1 VRRLCEKPGC
11 GQPVAVIYGLAP
23 SGTEAGLWVDHWS
36 PERIDEIPP
45 TGARGVVCQKHSE
58 SLSAPRGWSF
68 EDRREAIP
76 RLFKTRDRG
85 NLSAVPEPTTET
97 VRPKADATGSIKR
110 DVTGATKRDV
120 TGSAKRPRPADIP
133 RPSLFAE
140 LDEPAVETE
149 SVVEILPVVE
159 TPVVEVAVAEVSVAE
174 VSVVV
179 NEPVVET
186 VPMFVEEQV
195 AEELVVDE
203 PVAEVH
209 AVEEEVEE
217 EVVETPPTQDD
228 STELLIRQDVD
239 TRWAPHFDPDD
250 DLGGMLDA
258 TGSMLRDAFRS
269 RHNGRRDQ

>member
-36 PERIDEIPP
+36 PERIDEVPP
-45 TGARGVVCQKHSE
+45 PGARGVVCQKHSE

-85 NLSAVPEPTTET
+85 NLTAVPDPTNET
-97 VRPKADATGSIKR
+97 PRPKDSTGSLKRDATGSIKR
-110 DVTGATKRDV
+110 DG
-120 TGSAKRPRPADIP
+120 TGSTKRPRPADIP

-140 LDEPAVETE
+140 LDEP
-149 SVVEILPVVE
+149 
-159 TPVVEVAVAEVSVAE
+159 
-174 VSVVV
+174 VVV
-179 NEPVVET
+179 IEPVIEVE
-186 VPMFVEEQV
+186 
-195 AEELVVDE
+195 AVVVIE
-203 PVAEVH
+203 PVAEV
-209 AVEEEVEE
+209 VVREEAPPIIDEVLEE
-217 EVVETPPTQDD
+217 EVVEILPTQDD

>member
-1 VRRLCEKPGC
+1 MRRLCEKPGC

-45 TGARGVVCQKHSE
+45 PGARGVVCQKHSE

-97 VRPKADATGSIKR
+97 PRPKADSTGSLKRDSTGSIKR
-110 DVTGATKRDV
+110 DVTGSV
-120 TGSAKRPRPADIP
+120 KRPRPADIP

-140 LDEPAVETE
+140 LDEP
-149 SVVEILPVVE
+149 VVE
-159 TPVVEVAVAEVSVAE
+159 TPVVEVAVTEVSVAE
-174 VSVVV
+174 VLVVV

-195 AEELVVDE
+195 VEEDI
-203 PVAEVH
+203 
-209 AVEEEVEE
+209 EEEVIEIR
-217 EVVETPPTQDD
+217 PTQDD

-269 RHNGRRDQ
+269 RHNGRPES

>member
-1 VRRLCEKPGC
+1 MRRLCEKPGC

-36 PERIDEIPP
+36 PERIEEVPP
-45 TGARGVVCQKHSE
+45 PGARGVVCQKHSE

-85 NLSAVPEPTTET
+85 NLTAVPDPTNET
-97 VRPKADATGSIKR
+97 PRPKDSTGSLKRDVTGSIKR
-110 DVTGATKRDV
+110 DG
-120 TGSAKRPRPADIP
+120 TGSTKRPRPADIP

-140 LDEPAVETE
+140 LDEP
-149 SVVEILPVVE
+149 VV
-159 TPVVEVAVAEVSVAE
+159 
-174 VSVVV
+174 
-179 NEPVVET
+179 EPVVVIEP
-186 VPMFVEEQV
+186 VIEVE
-195 AEELVVDE
+195 AVVVIE
-203 PVAEVH
+203 PVAEVVVREE
-209 AVEEEVEE
+209 APPIIDEVLEEEVIEIL
-217 EVVETPPTQDD
+217 PTQDD

>member
-45 TGARGVVCQKHSE
+45 PGARGVVCQKHSE

-97 VRPKADATGSIKR
+97 VRPKADSTGSIKR
-110 DVTGATKRDV
+110 DATGSIKRDV

-140 LDEPAVETE
+140 LDEP
-149 SVVEILPVVE
+149 VVE
-159 TPVVEVAVAEVSVAE
+159 TSVVEVAVTEVSVAE

-195 AEELVVDE
+195 VEEQVVEE
-203 PVAEVH
+203 PVAEAQV
-209 AVEEEVEE
+209 VEEEVEE
-217 EVVETPPTQDD
+217 EVVD
-228 STELLIRQDVD
+228 S
-239 TRWAPHFDPDD
+239 
-250 DLGGMLDA
+250 
-258 TGSMLRDAFRS
+258 
-269 RHNGRRDQ
+269 

>member
-1 VRRLCEKPGC
+1 MRRLCEKPGC

-36 PERIDEIPP
+36 PERIEEIPP
-45 TGARGVVCQKHSE
+45 PGARGVVCQKHSE

-97 VRPKADATGSIKR
+97 VRPKADSTGSIKR

-140 LDEPAVETE
+140 LDEP
-149 SVVEILPVVE
+149 VVE
-159 TPVVEVAVAEVSVAE
+159 TPVVEVAVTEVSVAE

-195 AEELVVDE
+195 VEETVIEESVI
-203 PVAEVH
+203 EVQV
-209 AVEEEVEE
+209 VEEEVIEI
-217 EVVETPPTQDD
+217 PPTQDD

-269 RHNGRRDQ
+269 RHNGRPES

>member
-1 VRRLCEKPGC
+1 MRRLCEKPGC

-45 TGARGVVCQKHSE
+45 PGARGVVCQKHSE

-97 VRPKADATGSIKR
+97 PRPKADSTGSLKRDSTGSIKR
-110 DVTGATKRDV
+110 DVTGSV
-120 TGSAKRPRPADIP
+120 KRPRPADIP

-140 LDEPAVETE
+140 LDEP
-149 SVVEILPVVE
+149 VVE
-159 TPVVEVAVAEVSVAE
+159 TPVVEVAVTEVSVAE
-174 VSVVV
+174 VLVVV

-195 AEELVVDE
+195 IEEDI
-203 PVAEVH
+203 
-209 AVEEEVEE
+209 EEEVIEIQ
-217 EVVETPPTQDD
+217 PTQDD

-269 RHNGRRDQ
+269 RHNGRPES

>member
-1 VRRLCEKPGC
+1 MRRLCEKPGC

-23 SGTEAGLWVDHWS
+23 SGIEAGLWVDHWS
-36 PERIDEIPP
+36 PERIDEVPP
-45 TGARGVVCQKHSE
+45 PGARGVVCQKHSE

-85 NLSAVPEPTTET
+85 NLSAVPDPTNET
-97 VRPKADATGSIKR
+97 PRPKDSTGSLKRDVTGSIKR
-110 DVTGATKRDV
+110 DG
-120 TGSAKRPRPADIP
+120 TGSTKRPRPADIP

-140 LDEPAVETE
+140 LDEP
-149 SVVEILPVVE
+149 VV
-159 TPVVEVAVAEVSVAE
+159 
-174 VSVVV
+174 
-179 NEPVVET
+179 EPVVVIEP
-186 VPMFVEEQV
+186 VIEVE
-195 AEELVVDE
+195 AVVVIE
-203 PVAEVH
+203 PVAEVVVREE
-209 AVEEEVEE
+209 APPIIDEVLEEEVIEIL
-217 EVVETPPTQDD
+217 PTQDD

>member
-1 VRRLCEKPGC
+1 MRRLCEKPGC

-36 PERIDEIPP
+36 PERIEEIPP
-45 TGARGVVCQKHSE
+45 PGARGVVCQKHSE

-97 VRPKADATGSIKR
+97 PRPKTDSTGSLKRDSTGSIKR
-110 DVTGATKRDV
+110 DVTGSV
-120 TGSAKRPRPADIP
+120 KRPRPADIP

-140 LDEPAVETE
+140 LDEP
-149 SVVEILPVVE
+149 VVE
-159 TPVVEVAVAEVSVAE
+159 TAVAEVAVTEVSVAE

-179 NEPVVET
+179 SEPVVET
-186 VPMFVEEQV
+186 VPMFGEEQVVEEQV
-195 AEELVVDE
+195 VEEDI
-203 PVAEVH
+203 
-209 AVEEEVEE
+209 EEEVIEI
-217 EVVETPPTQDD
+217 PPTQDD

>member
-1 VRRLCEKPGC
+1 MRRLCEKPGC

-36 PERIDEIPP
+36 PERIEEVPP
-45 TGARGVVCQKHSE
+45 PGARGVVCQKHSE

-97 VRPKADATGSIKR
+97 PRPKADSTGSLKRDSTGSIKR
-110 DVTGATKRDV
+110 DA
-120 TGSAKRPRPADIP
+120 TGSVKRPRPADIP

-140 LDEPAVETE
+140 LDEP
-149 SVVEILPVVE
+149 VVE
-159 TPVVEVAVAEVSVAE
+159 TPVVEVAITEVSVAE

-195 AEELVVDE
+195 VEGQV
-203 PVAEVH
+203 
-209 AVEEEVEE
+209 VEEEVIEI
-217 EVVETPPTQDD
+217 PPTQDD

-269 RHNGRRDQ
+269 RHNGRPES

>member
-120 TGSAKRPRPADIP
+120 TGSARRPRPADIP
-133 RPSLFAE
+133 RPRLFAE
-140 LDEPAVETE
+140 LDE
-149 SVVEILPVVE
+149 PVVE
-159 TPVVEVAVAEVSVAE
+159 TPVVEVSVAE
-174 VSVVV
+174 VSIVV

-186 VPMFVEEQV
+186 VPVFVEEQV
-195 AEELVVDE
+195 VEVVREEIV
-203 PVAEVH
+203 
-209 AVEEEVEE
+209 VEEEVIEIL
-217 EVVETPPTQDD
+217 PTQDD

>member
-1 VRRLCEKPGC
+1 MRRLCEKPGC

-36 PERIDEIPP
+36 PERIEEVPP
-45 TGARGVVCQKHSE
+45 PGARGVVCKKHSE
-58 SLSAPRGWSF
+58 SLSAPLGWSF

-76 RLFKTRDRG
+76 RLFKTRNRG
-85 NLSAVPEPTTET
+85 KLSAVPEPTTET
-97 VRPKADATGSIKR
+97 PRPKDDSTGSLKRGVTGASKR
-110 DVTGATKRDV
+110 DVTK
-120 TGSAKRPRPADIP
+120 SAKRPRPADIP

-140 LDEPAVETE
+140 LDEP
-149 SVVEILPVVE
+149 VVEIKPVVG
-159 TPVVEVAVAEVSVAE
+159 TPVAAVSVPE

-179 NEPVVET
+179 
-186 VPMFVEEQV
+186 EEV
-195 AEELVVDE
+195 I
-203 PVAEVH
+203 
-209 AVEEEVEE
+209 EEEVIEI
-217 EVVETPPTQDD
+217 PPTRDD
-228 STELLIRQDVD
+228 STELLIRQDAD

>member
-1 VRRLCEKPGC
+1 MRRLCEKPGC
-11 GQPVAVIYGLAP
+11 GQPVAVIYGLDP

-45 TGARGVVCQKHSE
+45 PGARGVVCQKHSE

-97 VRPKADATGSIKR
+97 PRPKADSTGSLKR
-110 DVTGATKRDV
+110 DVTGAT
-120 TGSAKRPRPADIP
+120 KRPRPADIP

-140 LDEPAVETE
+140 LDEQ
-149 SVVEILPVVE
+149 VV
-159 TPVVEVAVAEVSVAE
+159 
-174 VSVVV
+174 
-179 NEPVVET
+179 
-186 VPMFVEEQV
+186 
-195 AEELVVDE
+195 EELVI
-203 PVAEVH
+203 EVQV
-209 AVEEEVEE
+209 VEEEVEE
-217 EVVETPPTQDD
+217 VIEILPTQDD

-269 RHNGRRDQ
+269 RHNGRPES

>member
-1 VRRLCEKPGC
+1 M
-11 GQPVAVIYGLAP
+11 
-23 SGTEAGLWVDHWS
+23 VDHWS
-36 PERIDEIPP
+36 PERIDEVPP
-45 TGARGVVCQKHSE
+45 PGARGVVCQKHSE

-85 NLSAVPEPTTET
+85 NLSAVPDPTNET
-97 VRPKADATGSIKR
+97 PRPKDSTGSLKRDVTGSIKR
-110 DVTGATKRDV
+110 DG
-120 TGSAKRPRPADIP
+120 TGSTKRPRPSDIP

-140 LDEPAVETE
+140 LDEP
-149 SVVEILPVVE
+149 
-159 TPVVEVAVAEVSVAE
+159 
-174 VSVVV
+174 VVV
-179 NEPVVET
+179 IEPVIEVE
-186 VPMFVEEQV
+186 
-195 AEELVVDE
+195 AVVVIE
-203 PVAEVH
+203 PVAEVVVREE
-209 AVEEEVEE
+209 APPIIDEVLEEEVIEIL
-217 EVVETPPTQDD
+217 PTQDD

>member
-36 PERIDEIPP
+36 PERIDEVPP
-45 TGARGVVCQKHSE
+45 PGARGVVCQKHSE

-85 NLSAVPEPTTET
+85 NLSAVPDPTNET
-97 VRPKADATGSIKR
+97 PRPKDSTGSLKRDVTGSIKR
-110 DVTGATKRDV
+110 DG
-120 TGSAKRPRPADIP
+120 TGSTKRPRPSDIP

-140 LDEPAVETE
+140 LDEP
-149 SVVEILPVVE
+149 
-159 TPVVEVAVAEVSVAE
+159 
-174 VSVVV
+174 VVV
-179 NEPVVET
+179 IEPVIEVE
-186 VPMFVEEQV
+186 
-195 AEELVVDE
+195 AVVVIE
-203 PVAEVH
+203 PVAEVVVREE
-209 AVEEEVEE
+209 APPIIDEVLEEEVIEIL
-217 EVVETPPTQDD
+217 PTQDD

>member
-36 PERIDEIPP
+36 PERIDEVPP
-45 TGARGVVCQKHSE
+45 PGARGVVCQKHSE

-85 NLSAVPEPTTET
+85 NLSAVPDPTNET
-97 VRPKADATGSIKR
+97 PRPKDSTGSLKRDVTGSIKR
-110 DVTGATKRDV
+110 DG
-120 TGSAKRPRPADIP
+120 TGSTKRPRPADIP

-140 LDEPAVETE
+140 LDEP
-149 SVVEILPVVE
+149 
-159 TPVVEVAVAEVSVAE
+159 
-174 VSVVV
+174 VVV
-179 NEPVVET
+179 SEPVIEVE
-186 VPMFVEEQV
+186 
-195 AEELVVDE
+195 AVVVIE
-203 PVAEVH
+203 PVAEVVVREE
-209 AVEEEVEE
+209 APPIIDEVLEEEVIEIL
-217 EVVETPPTQDD
+217 PTQDD

>member
-1 VRRLCEKPGC
+1 MRRLCEKPGC

-36 PERIDEIPP
+36 PERIDEVPP
-45 TGARGVVCQKHSE
+45 PGARGVVCQKHSE

-85 NLSAVPEPTTET
+85 NLSAVPDPTNET
-97 VRPKADATGSIKR
+97 PRPKDSTGSLKRDVTGSIKR
-110 DVTGATKRDV
+110 DG
-120 TGSAKRPRPADIP
+120 TGSTKRPRPSDIP

-140 LDEPAVETE
+140 LDEP
-149 SVVEILPVVE
+149 
-159 TPVVEVAVAEVSVAE
+159 
-174 VSVVV
+174 VVV
-179 NEPVVET
+179 SEPVIEVE
-186 VPMFVEEQV
+186 
-195 AEELVVDE
+195 AVVVIE
-203 PVAEVH
+203 PVAEVVVREE
-209 AVEEEVEE
+209 APPIIDEVLEEEVIEIL
-217 EVVETPPTQDD
+217 PTQDD

>member
-1 VRRLCEKPGC
+1 MRRLCEKPGC

-36 PERIDEIPP
+36 PERIDEVPP
-45 TGARGVVCQKHSE
+45 PGARGVVCQKHSE

-97 VRPKADATGSIKR
+97 VRPKADSTGSIKRDSTGSIKR
-110 DVTGATKRDV
+110 DVTGSV
-120 TGSAKRPRPADIP
+120 KRPRPADIP

-140 LDEPAVETE
+140 LDEP
-149 SVVEILPVVE
+149 VVE
-159 TPVVEVAVAEVSVAE
+159 TPVVPVAEVSVAE
-174 VSVVV
+174 ISVVV

-186 VPMFVEEQV
+186 VPMFVEEQLV
-195 AEELVVDE
+195 EEQV
-203 PVAEVH
+203 
-209 AVEEEVEE
+209 VEEEVEE
-217 EVVETPPTQDD
+217 EVIEIPPTQDD

-269 RHNGRRDQ
+269 RHNGRPES

>member
-1 VRRLCEKPGC
+1 MRRLCEKPGC

-36 PERIDEIPP
+36 PERIEEVPP
-45 TGARGVVCQKHSE
+45 PGARGVVCQKHSE
-58 SLSAPRGWSF
+58 SLSAPLGWSF

-76 RLFKTRDRG
+76 RLFKTRNRG
-85 NLSAVPEPTTET
+85 KLSAVPEPTTET
-97 VRPKADATGSIKR
+97 PRPKDDSTGSLKRGVTGASKR
-110 DVTGATKRDV
+110 DVTK
-120 TGSAKRPRPADIP
+120 SAKRPRPADIP

-140 LDEPAVETE
+140 LDEP
-149 SVVEILPVVE
+149 VVEIEPVVG
-159 TPVVEVAVAEVSVAE
+159 TPVAAVSVPE

-179 NEPVVET
+179 
-186 VPMFVEEQV
+186 EEV
-195 AEELVVDE
+195 I
-203 PVAEVH
+203 
-209 AVEEEVEE
+209 EEEVIEI
-217 EVVETPPTQDD
+217 PPTRDD
-228 STELLIRQDVD
+228 STELLIRQDAD

>member
-36 PERIDEIPP
+36 PERIDEVPP
-45 TGARGVVCQKHSE
+45 PGARGVVCQKHSE

-85 NLSAVPEPTTET
+85 NLSAVPDPTNET
-97 VRPKADATGSIKR
+97 PRPKDSTGSLKRDVTGSIKR
-110 DVTGATKRDV
+110 DG
-120 TGSAKRPRPADIP
+120 TGSTKRPRPADIP

-140 LDEPAVETE
+140 LDEP
-149 SVVEILPVVE
+149 
-159 TPVVEVAVAEVSVAE
+159 
-174 VSVVV
+174 VVV
-179 NEPVVET
+179 VKPVIEVE
-186 VPMFVEEQV
+186 
-195 AEELVVDE
+195 AVVVIE
-203 PVAEVH
+203 PVAEVVVREE
-209 AVEEEVEE
+209 APPIIDEVLEEEVIKIL
-217 EVVETPPTQDD
+217 PTQDD

>member
-1 VRRLCEKPGC
+1 
-11 GQPVAVIYGLAP
+11 
-23 SGTEAGLWVDHWS
+23 LWVDHWS

-45 TGARGVVCQKHSE
+45 PGARGVVCQKHSE

-97 VRPKADATGSIKR
+97 PRPKADSTGSLKRDSTGSIKR
-110 DVTGATKRDV
+110 DVTGSV
-120 TGSAKRPRPADIP
+120 KRPRPADIP

-140 LDEPAVETE
+140 LDEP
-149 SVVEILPVVE
+149 VVE
-159 TPVVEVAVAEVSVAE
+159 TPVVEVAVTEVSVAE
-174 VSVVV
+174 ISVVV
-179 NEPVVET
+179 SEPVVET

-195 AEELVVDE
+195 
-203 PVAEVH
+203 
-209 AVEEEVEE
+209 VEEEVEE
-217 EVVETPPTQDD
+217 EVIEIPPTQDD

>member
-1 VRRLCEKPGC
+1 MRRLCEKPGC

-36 PERIDEIPP
+36 PERIDEVPP
-45 TGARGVVCQKHSE
+45 PGARGVVCQKHSE
-58 SLSAPRGWSF
+58 SLSAPGGWSF

-97 VRPKADATGSIKR
+97 PRPKADSTGSLKRDSTGSIKR
-110 DVTGATKRDV
+110 DVTGSV
-120 TGSAKRPRPADIP
+120 KRPRPADIP

-140 LDEPAVETE
+140 LDEP
-149 SVVEILPVVE
+149 VVE
-159 TPVVEVAVAEVSVAE
+159 TPVVEVAITEVSVAE

-179 NEPVVET
+179 DEPVVET

-195 AEELVVDE
+195 
-203 PVAEVH
+203 
-209 AVEEEVEE
+209 VEEEVEE
-217 EVVETPPTQDD
+217 EVIKIPPTQDD

-269 RHNGRRDQ
+269 RHNGRPES

>member
-36 PERIDEIPP
+36 PERIDEVPP
-45 TGARGVVCQKHSE
+45 PGARGVVCQKHSE

-85 NLSAVPEPTTET
+85 NLSAVPDPTNET
-97 VRPKADATGSIKR
+97 PRPKDSTGSLKRDVTGSIKR
-110 DVTGATKRDV
+110 DGTGT
-120 TGSAKRPRPADIP
+120 TKRPRPADIP

-140 LDEPAVETE
+140 LDEP
-149 SVVEILPVVE
+149 
-159 TPVVEVAVAEVSVAE
+159 
-174 VSVVV
+174 VVV
-179 NEPVVET
+179 VKPVIEVE
-186 VPMFVEEQV
+186 
-195 AEELVVDE
+195 AVVVIE
-203 PVAEVH
+203 PVAEVVVREE
-209 AVEEEVEE
+209 APPIIDEVLEEEVIEIL
-217 EVVETPPTQDD
+217 PTQDD

-269 RHNGRRDQ
+269 RHNGRPES

>member
-36 PERIDEIPP
+36 PERIDEVPP
-45 TGARGVVCQKHSE
+45 PGARGVVCQKHSE

-85 NLSAVPEPTTET
+85 NLTAVPDPTNET
-97 VRPKADATGSIKR
+97 PRPKDSTGSLKRDVTGSIKR
-110 DVTGATKRDV
+110 DG
-120 TGSAKRPRPADIP
+120 TGSTKRPRPADIP

-140 LDEPAVETE
+140 LDEPVV
-149 SVVEILPVVE
+149 VVEPVIEVE
-159 TPVVEVAVAEVSVAE
+159 A
-174 VSVVV
+174 VVV
-179 NEPVVET
+179 I
-186 VPMFVEEQV
+186 
-195 AEELVVDE
+195 E
-203 PVAEVH
+203 PVAEVVVREE
-209 AVEEEVEE
+209 APPIIDEVLEEEVIEIL
-217 EVVETPPTQDD
+217 PTQDD

>member
-1 VRRLCEKPGC
+1 MRRLCEKPGC

-23 SGTEAGLWVDHWS
+23 SGTDAGLWVDHWS
-36 PERIDEIPP
+36 PERIDEVPP
-45 TGARGVVCQKHSE
+45 PGARGVVCQKHSE

-85 NLSAVPEPTTET
+85 NLSAVPDPTNET
-97 VRPKADATGSIKR
+97 PRTKDS
-110 DVTGATKRDV
+110 TGATKRDV
-120 TGSAKRPRPADIP
+120 TGAVKRDGTGSTKRPRPADIP

-140 LDEPAVETE
+140 LDEPVVKVEPVA
-149 SVVEILPVVE
+149 VVEPIVDI
-159 TPVVEVAVAEVSVAE
+159 
-174 VSVVV
+174 
-179 NEPVVET
+179 EPVV
-186 VPMFVEEQV
+186 VI
-195 AEELVVDE
+195 E
-203 PVAEVH
+203 PVAEVVVREE
-209 AVEEEVEE
+209 APPVIEEIVEEEVIEIL
-217 EVVETPPTQDD
+217 PTQDD

>member
-1 VRRLCEKPGC
+1 MRRLCEKPGC

-36 PERIDEIPP
+36 PERIDEVPP
-45 TGARGVVCQKHSE
+45 PGARGVVCQKHSE

-85 NLSAVPEPTTET
+85 NLSAVPDPTNET
-97 VRPKADATGSIKR
+97 PRPKDSTGSLKRDVTGSIKR
-110 DVTGATKRDV
+110 DG
-120 TGSAKRPRPADIP
+120 TGSTKRPRPADIP

-140 LDEPAVETE
+140 LDEP
-149 SVVEILPVVE
+149 
-159 TPVVEVAVAEVSVAE
+159 
-174 VSVVV
+174 VVV
-179 NEPVVET
+179 VKPVIEVE
-186 VPMFVEEQV
+186 
-195 AEELVVDE
+195 AVVVIE
-203 PVAEVH
+203 PVAEVVVREE
-209 AVEEEVEE
+209 APPIIDEVLEEEVIEIL
-217 EVVETPPTQDD
+217 PTQDD

-269 RHNGRRDQ
+269 RHNGRSE

>member
-1 VRRLCEKPGC
+1 MRRLCEKPGC

-36 PERIDEIPP
+36 PERIDEVPP
-45 TGARGVVCQKHSE
+45 PGARGVVCQKHSE

-85 NLSAVPEPTTET
+85 NLSAVPDPTNET
-97 VRPKADATGSIKR
+97 PRPKDSTGSLKRDVTGSIKR
-110 DVTGATKRDV
+110 DG
-120 TGSAKRPRPADIP
+120 TGSTKRPRPADIP

-140 LDEPAVETE
+140 LDEPVV
-149 SVVEILPVVE
+149 VVEPVIEVE
-159 TPVVEVAVAEVSVAE
+159 A
-174 VSVVV
+174 VVV
-179 NEPVVET
+179 I
-186 VPMFVEEQV
+186 
-195 AEELVVDE
+195 E
-203 PVAEVH
+203 PVAEVVVREE
-209 AVEEEVEE
+209 APPIIDEVLEEEVIEIL
-217 EVVETPPTQDD
+217 PTQDD

>member
-1 VRRLCEKPGC
+1 MRRLCEKPGC

-36 PERIDEIPP
+36 PERIEEVPP
-45 TGARGVVCQKHSE
+45 PGARGVVCQKHSE

-85 NLSAVPEPTTET
+85 NLSAVPDPTNET
-97 VRPKADATGSIKR
+97 LRPKDS
-110 DVTGATKRDV
+110 TGATKRDV
-120 TGSAKRPRPADIP
+120 TGSIKRDGTGSTRRPRPADIP

-140 LDEPAVETE
+140 LDEP
-149 SVVEILPVVE
+149 
-159 TPVVEVAVAEVSVAE
+159 
-174 VSVVV
+174 VVV
-179 NEPVVET
+179 I
-186 VPMFVEEQV
+186 
-195 AEELVVDE
+195 E
-203 PVAEVH
+203 PVAKVVVREEAPPVIEEI
-209 AVEEEVEE
+209 VEEEVIEIL
-217 EVVETPPTQDD
+217 PTQDD

-269 RHNGRRDQ
+269 RHNGRSES

>member
-1 VRRLCEKPGC
+1 MRRLCEKPGC

-23 SGTEAGLWVDHWS
+23 SGTDAGLWVDHWS
-36 PERIDEIPP
+36 PERIEEVPP
-45 TGARGVVCQKHSE
+45 PGARGVVCQKHSE

-85 NLSAVPEPTTET
+85 NLSAVPDPTNET
-97 VRPKADATGSIKR
+97 PRPKDSTGATKR
-110 DVTGATKRDV
+110 DVTGATKRDG
-120 TGSAKRPRPADIP
+120 TGSTKRPRPADIP

-140 LDEPAVETE
+140 LDEP
-149 SVVEILPVVE
+149 VVEPVVVIEPIVEVEPVVVIEPVAKVVVREEAPPVVE
-159 TPVVEVAVAEVSVAE
+159 EI
-174 VSVVV
+174 
-179 NEPVVET
+179 
-186 VPMFVEEQV
+186 
-195 AEELVVDE
+195 
-203 PVAEVH
+203 
-209 AVEEEVEE
+209 VEEEVIEIL
-217 EVVETPPTQDD
+217 PTQDD

>member
-1 VRRLCEKPGC
+1 MRRLCEKPGC

-45 TGARGVVCQKHSE
+45 PGARGVVCQKHSE

-97 VRPKADATGSIKR
+97 PRPKADSTGSLKR
-110 DVTGATKRDV
+110 DVTGAT
-120 TGSAKRPRPADIP
+120 KRPRPADIP

-140 LDEPAVETE
+140 LDEQ
-149 SVVEILPVVE
+149 VVE
-159 TPVVEVAVAEVSVAE
+159 TPVVPVAE

-179 NEPVVET
+179 IEPVVET

-195 AEELVVDE
+195 
-203 PVAEVH
+203 
-209 AVEEEVEE
+209 VEE
-217 EVVETPPTQDD
+217 EVVEEVVEIPPTQDD

>member
-1 VRRLCEKPGC
+1 
-11 GQPVAVIYGLAP
+11 
-23 SGTEAGLWVDHWS
+23 
-36 PERIDEIPP
+36 
-45 TGARGVVCQKHSE
+45 VCQKHSE

-85 NLSAVPEPTTET
+85 NLTAVPDPTNET
-97 VRPKADATGSIKR
+97 PRPKDSTGSLKRDVTGSIKR
-110 DVTGATKRDV
+110 DG
-120 TGSAKRPRPADIP
+120 TGSTKRPRPADIP

-140 LDEPAVETE
+140 LDEP
-149 SVVEILPVVE
+149 
-159 TPVVEVAVAEVSVAE
+159 
-174 VSVVV
+174 VVV
-179 NEPVVET
+179 IEPVIEVE
-186 VPMFVEEQV
+186 
-195 AEELVVDE
+195 AVVVIE
-203 PVAEVH
+203 PVAEVVVREE
-209 AVEEEVEE
+209 APPIIDEVLEEEVIEIL
-217 EVVETPPTQDD
+217 PTQDD